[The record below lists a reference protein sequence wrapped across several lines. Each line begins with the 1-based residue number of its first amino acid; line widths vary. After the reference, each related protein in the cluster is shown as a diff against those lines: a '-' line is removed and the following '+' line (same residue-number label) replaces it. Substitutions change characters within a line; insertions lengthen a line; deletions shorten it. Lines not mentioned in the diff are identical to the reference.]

1 MPQAFENIRILDLT
15 HVVAGPFST
24 YQLAVMGAD
33 VIKIEHPVDYDQ
45 SRDTGSDRELNAK
58 AMGLHYMAQASNKR
72 GLALDIKT
80 EEGREILRRLVK
92 TADVLVE
99 NYRPGS
105 LDALGLGY
113 EAVSKIN
120 PRLIYCSIS
129 AFGQMGPRST
139 HTAYDHVAQAA
150 AGFMSMTGMAETLP
164 VKIGPPVVDYATG
177 MSAAFAISSAL
188 FQRERSGQGQRID
201 VAMAD
206 VALMFT
212 GMYASDYLRTGDEP
226 HAMKFIY
233 ATNLGYDTSDGLLIC
248 GASNLR
254 QQRRLWLAL
263 DRPDMAKNS
272 NAERRRDH
280 ENEIKVLAEILKS
293 RTAEAW
299 ENFFQERH
307 VPAAR
312 VRSLAEALHDPHF
325 KARGVMHGQEGAQ
338 GVPGRFEVPMAAFR
352 FQHDGP
358 AINAP
363 PPAVGQHSEGILAE
377 LGYSEGEIKALR
389 GKRVI

>member
-33 VIKIEHPVDYDQ
+33 VIKIEHPLQYDQ
-45 SRDTGSDRELNAK
+45 SRDTGSDRALNEK

-72 GLALDIKT
+72 GLALDLKT

-99 NYRPGS
+99 NYRPGAF
-105 LDALGLGY
+105 DAMGLGY
-113 EAVSKIN
+113 EALSKIN
-120 PRLIYCSIS
+120 PMLIYCSVS
-129 AFGQMGPRST
+129 AFGQEGPRSS

-150 AGFMSMTGMAETLP
+150 AGFMSMTGMAESLP
-164 VKIGPPVVDYATG
+164 VRIGPPVVDYATG
-177 MSAAFAISSAL
+177 MTAAFAIAGAL
-188 FQRERSGQGQRID
+188 FQRDRTGLGQRID

-226 HAMKFIY
+226 SAMKFIY
-233 ATNLGYDTSDGLLIC
+233 ATNLGYETKSGRLIC

-254 QQRRLWLAL
+254 QQKRLWQAVG
-263 DRPDMAKNS
+263 RPDMAKNS
-272 NAERRRDH
+272 NAERRKDH
-280 ENEIKVLAEILKS
+280 EKEIRVLAEILMA
-293 RTAEAW
+293 RTAEEW
-299 ENFFQERH
+299 ETFFQERH

-312 VRSLAEALHDPHF
+312 VRTLAEALHDPHF
-325 KARGVMHGQEGAQ
+325 QARGVMHALPGAQ
-338 GVPGRFEVPMAAFR
+338 GVEGRFDVPMAAFR
-352 FQHDGP
+352 YRHGGP
-358 AINAP
+358 AVTTA
-363 PPAVGQHSEGILAE
+363 PPAVGQHGTEILSE
-377 LGYSEGEIKALR
+377 LGYAGDEIEKLKALR
-389 GKRVI
+389 VI